1 MSNAAGTSVGHTAG
15 RLIVEK
21 DPNAFESK
29 QGHLAVTPDAIV
41 FALTP
46 EHRKQAR
53 ECLERSGEIRISFQ
67 ELSIT
72 SLTEIREM
80 NGDGG
85 VVVD

>member
-1 MSNAAGTSVGHTAG
+1 M
-15 RLIVEK
+15 EK
-21 DPNAFESK
+21 DPHAFESK
-29 QGHLAVTPDAIV
+29 RGHVAITPEAIV

-46 EHRKQAR
+46 EHRERAR
-53 ECLERSGEIRISFQ
+53 ECLKKTGEIRLSFQ
-67 ELSIT
+67 ELSTT

>member
-1 MSNAAGTSVGHTAG
+1 MERDSH
-15 RLIVEK
+15 
-21 DPNAFESK
+21 AFESK
-29 QGHLAVTPDAIV
+29 EGHLAITPGAIV

-53 ECLERSGEIRISFQ
+53 ECLKNSGEIRISFQ
-67 ELSIT
+67 ELSTT

-85 VVVD
+85 VIVD